1 MDHVNDL
8 LSEVRLYSDADL
20 PHYSDCINRAFDAVA
35 PVFTKKRYSDFFFHC
50 ASIVPGWLA
59 RVVIANA
66 DAESHG
72 SEKLHYLWRGAVGN
86 QKVSTDVLEHAKDE
100 AGHSRIFVSLVQEIF
115 PNAYGEAA
123 LADKRKSL
131 FRIDKAALEA
141 DRFRLAEDQLIDH
154 LVQMNMGE
162 IRTRIHM
169 QLLSPVL
176 FAFTPSNAREHVS
189 NTLHR
194 LVTDEVRHINYTA
207 RFIEAWCEN
216 GDRTRIRDLYTCRLR
231 DFHKV
236 TIEQTQAAVHAYGQG
251 IFPEILE
258 I

>member
-8 LSEVRLYSDADL
+8 LSEVRLFSDADL
-20 PHYSDCINRAFDAVA
+20 PHYSDCINRAFEAVA
-35 PVFTKKRYSDFFFHC
+35 PVFTRQRYSDFFFHC

-59 RVVIANA
+59 RVVMANA

-72 SEKLHYLWRGAVGN
+72 SEKLHYLWRGSVDNEIVA
-86 QKVSTDVLEHAKDE
+86 TDVLEHSKDE

-115 PNAYGEAA
+115 PNAYAEAI
-123 LADKRKSL
+123 LADKRKSM

-141 DRFRLAEDQLIDH
+141 DRFRLAEDHLIDH

-176 FAFTPSNAREHVS
+176 FAFTPLDTREHVS
-189 NTLHR
+189 DTLHR

-207 RFIEAWCEN
+207 QFIEAWCET
-216 GDRTRIRDLYTCRLR
+216 GDHTRICDLYARRLR
-231 DFHKV
+231 DFHEV

-251 IFPEILE
+251 MFPEVLE